1 MEWNW
6 GSDER
11 PWVYYGGL
19 FWGKQVLLHIR
30 WYAAPV
36 YWELC
41 YGFAVGLRGM
51 NLESGNFKAMTRL
64 GNEVCRMMQLKDEGI
79 LILEVLHVKLTNWYW
94 VEYWDVLK
102 PWVTGYWKP
111 STETMLIFGRKF
123 SCNMLVYLKNFSDVY
138 FLFHFFNGLEIYI
151 SSPVLI
157 IQKLDFKKNY
167 FVNF

>member
-1 MEWNW
+1 MDRRIEAFNIKTELARSSIWLWLNKVESVSEWYKVWMEWNW

-51 NLESGNFKAMTRL
+51 NLESGNFKAMRRL

-79 LILEVLHVKLTNWYW
+79 LILEVMHVKLTYW
-94 VEYWDVLK
+94 HWAEYRDVLK

-111 STETMLIFGRKF
+111 STETIFSYVDIWTK
-123 SCNMLVYLKNFSDVY
+123 
-138 FLFHFFNGLEIYI
+138 
-151 SSPVLI
+151 
-157 IQKLDFKKNY
+157 IQL
-167 FVNF
+167 